1 MEVAMAP
8 RREPLRE
15 DPGMRAI
22 LDWRKLFG
30 AFLLFGV
37 SLCGVMIGQE
47 VWAQSFY
54 EGKTVRVVVFGTAG
68 GANDLWARLLGRY
81 MPKHIPGTP
90 AFMVQNMPGAAGM
103 IAANHLYAVAK
114 PDGLT
119 IGLIAPALYQAQ
131 IVGRPEVK
139 FNWANFG
146 WIGTG
151 EKSAYQVYIRTDTG
165 YKELDDIKRATE
177 PPRCAETAIGSMN
190 YAYIRLIDEVF
201 QAKFNPV
208 LGYKGGGEMN
218 LAIERGEA
226 VCRATTVSAVL
237 TTEPPL
243 RWLKTGFIR
252 VLVQSGK
259 QRHPALSDVPT
270 IWELADKHAVGE
282 EDRQLIRLVVAA
294 AEFGRPFV
302 APPGFPKIQLALVR
316 EAFLKTMRDPEF
328 LKEAAK
334 AGLEVNSTGG
344 EDLERLAREIVA
356 VSLSTVQRLKNLLE

>member
-1 MEVAMAP
+1 MK
-8 RREPLRE
+8 
-15 DPGMRAI
+15 AI
-22 LDWRKLFG
+22 PIGERFD
-30 AFLLFGV
+30 AFLIFGV
-37 SLCGVMIGQE
+37 SLCGVMIGHE
-47 VWAQSFY
+47 VWAQGFY
-54 EGKTVRVVVFGTAG
+54 EGQTVRVVVFGTAG
-68 GANDLWARLLGRY
+68 GANDLWARLVGRY

-90 AFMVQNMPGAAGM
+90 AFIVQNMPGAAGI
-103 IAANHLYAVAK
+103 IATNYLYAVAK

-119 IGLIAPALYQAQ
+119 IGLIGPALYQAQ
-131 IVGRPEVK
+131 IVGQPEVK

-151 EKSAYQVYIRTDTG
+151 EKSAYQVYIRTDAG

-201 QAKFNPV
+201 QAKFKPV

-226 VCRATTVSAVL
+226 VCRATTVSALL
-237 TTEPPL
+237 TTEPPR

-259 QRHPALSDVPT
+259 QRHPALSEVPT
-270 IWELADKHAVGE
+270 IWELAEKHAVGE
-282 EDRQLIRLVVAA
+282 EDRQLIRLVLAA

-302 APPGFPKIQLALVR
+302 APPGFVKLQLALVR

-334 AGLEVNSTGG
+334 AGLEISPGHG
-344 EDLERLAREIVA
+344 DELERLAREIVA
-356 VSLSTVQRLKNLLE
+356 VSPRTAQRLKNVLE